1 MSNSKKNKGKKGPKD
16 NNDPKQ
22 DEIVPQKDDEPP
34 KLADL
39 PKDDEPPKIV
49 NEPKKAGPNDDGK
62 VKINPNA
69 TYKPKIGRFC
79 LPMDFAESIMIWK
92 LHNYEVVTPSYPLL
106 LNHTIGVLWYLFEN
120 PKNVKVLVKAD
131 ISWALRFLEQINT
144 TRMSDT
150 RDLKFMIQYLR
161 NALTWKFARED
172 ENKVEEQES
181 TFIEYNQIELPNST
195 SLMEYDSCLEVQ
207 EMIREEEEKGERMKS
222 IRPIEPCNNQELV
235 RRLKELQSVQPS
247 DRKLETIEQLYSL
260 LDQII

>member
-1 MSNSKKNKGKKGPKD
+1 MSNPKSKNPKNKKAAKKNVLLQ
-16 NNDPKQ
+16 ND
-22 DEIVPQKDDEPP
+22 E
-34 KLADL
+34 A
-39 PKDDEPPKIV
+39 PKDDADLLKDDNISLIV
-49 NEPKKAGPNDDGK
+49 NEPKKTGPNSDGK

-120 PKNVKVLVKAD
+120 PKNVTVLVKAD

-150 RDLKFMIQYLR
+150 RDLKCMIQYLR

-172 ENKVEEQES
+172 EKKVEEQES
-181 TFIEYNQIELPNST
+181 TFIEFNQTEIPNST

-207 EMIREEEEKGERMKS
+207 EMLREEDEKEQHTQS
-222 IRPIEPCNNQELV
+222 FRPTEPCNNQELV